1 MSMWG
6 VFENTQTQE
15 RHVMP
20 SGADGEILNGH
31 VAARDCWCKPK
42 QDEEA
47 ASLLIHNDPERGG
60 FNA

>member
-1 MSMWG
+1 MSAWG
-6 VFENTQTQE
+6 VFENHDTHE

-20 SGADGEILNGH
+20 ADDKGFVLGEH
-31 VAARDCWCKPK
+31 VARRDCWCKPK

-47 ASLLIHNDPERGG
+47 ASVLIHNDPERGG